1 MYIITIEIAS
11 VVRMGKRMVEGNCAT
26 ALSAEMIVLCFKRN
40 DHYFDGRGKLHC
52 HSLKRE

>member
-1 MYIITIEIAS
+1 MIEIAS
-11 VVRMGKRMVEGNCAT
+11 VVRMGKRMMEGNCAT

-40 DHYFDGRGKLHC
+40 DHYFDERGKLHC